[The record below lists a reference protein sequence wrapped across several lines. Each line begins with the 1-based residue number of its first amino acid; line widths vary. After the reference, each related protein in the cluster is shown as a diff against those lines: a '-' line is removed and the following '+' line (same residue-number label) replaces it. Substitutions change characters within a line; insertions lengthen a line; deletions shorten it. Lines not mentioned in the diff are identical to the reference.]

1 MKANNAELCE
11 SVRFRRLAHVDLSK
25 RLKKKKM
32 KALVPQIVQIIYFG
46 VLLMFCVG
54 SLVISS
60 GSFNC
65 SSIVS
70 FMTSL
75 VLLIEPIQVTF
86 SLKNSF
92 ICPSPLIFWLQFI
105 CFALF
110 HCKMERKWL

>member
-11 SVRFRRLAHVDLSK
+11 SVRFRRLARVDLSK

-46 VLLMFCVG
+46 VLLMYCVG

-70 FMTSL
+70 FVTSL
-75 VLLIEPIQVTF
+75 VLLIEPIQVML

-92 ICPSPLIFWLQFI
+92 ICPFPLIFWF
-105 CFALF
+105 
-110 HCKMERKWL
+110 